1 MLYFLIVQE
10 VLLLC
15 EITGLTI
22 ERATD
27 ESSSAASRNLHKV
40 LCQLFILNFVAS
52 NTALFRGGLP
62 ATYGRSL
69 VCVLLGRCLLDH
81 YATSVFV
88 LASHGS
94 GPEIDSMV
102 LIDTTMA
109 TF

>member
-1 MLYFLIVQE
+1 MA
-10 VLLLC
+10 
-15 EITGLTI
+15 I

-62 ATYGRSL
+62 ATDGRSL

-94 GPEIDSMV
+94 GPEINSMV
-102 LIDTTMA
+102 LVDTTMA
-109 TF
+109 TL